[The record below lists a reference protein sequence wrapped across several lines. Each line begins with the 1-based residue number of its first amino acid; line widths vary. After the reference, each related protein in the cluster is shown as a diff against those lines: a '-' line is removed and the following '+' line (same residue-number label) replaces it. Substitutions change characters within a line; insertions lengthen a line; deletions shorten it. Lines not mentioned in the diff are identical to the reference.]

1 MHLPLPYVSP
11 HDHLYIFKTPPLQTT
26 YKDKTKTMPSQKDD
40 AELETL
46 RARWKHL
53 YASHLPAL
61 ALARDQ
67 AQPKWPVHLDHCFAR
82 IILDNAIGI
91 DRPWNQVIKS
101 PAVRTMTVEQFKC
114 ALDLG
119 ERVASGEAD
128 LVRLNEVSLGLRGK
142 RGGRGVGREA
152 KVGEK
157 RKVADGSISRYF
169 APKAGDEELE
179 LELKGDGMP
188 SQKRVKLEEE
198 EEEEEEE
205 KPSKFH
211 SPESDK
217 EDHDE
222 PTTIKHSSEGD
233 SMAAQIARI
242 TSSPTLTP
250 FRKQTLTLLCRIPRG
265 HWSTYQAMSDHI
277 TATSHKTCARA
288 VGNAMRNNPFAP
300 DVPCH
305 RILSSDGSIGGFGG
319 HWGAEGKFA
328 GEKRELLREEGV
340 MFDSKGKVKGQ
351 PFRDFGG

>member
-1 MHLPLPYVSP
+1 M
-11 HDHLYIFKTPPLQTT
+11 PPPKAQP
-26 YKDKTKTMPSQKDD
+26 DPD
-40 AELETL
+40 LESL

-53 YASHLPAL
+53 YATHLPAL
-61 ALARDQ
+61 ALSRDP

-82 IILDNAIGI
+82 IILDNAIGL
-91 DRPWNQVIKS
+91 DRPWNQAIKS
-101 PAVRTMTVEQFKC
+101 PAVRTMTGEQLKC

-128 LVRLNEVSLGLRGK
+128 LVELNEVSLGLRGK
-142 RGGRGVGREA
+142 KGGKEVKSEA
-152 KVGEK
+152 RVGEK
-157 RKVADGSISRYF
+157 RKVADVSISKYF
-169 APKAGDEELE
+169 APKAGDKE
-179 LELKGDGMP
+179 LELKGDEML
-188 SQKRVKLEEE
+188 SQKRVKL
-198 EEEEEEE
+198 EEEEE

-217 EDHDE
+217 DHDK
-222 PTTIKHSSEGD
+222 PTTMKYSSEGD

-340 MFDSKGKVKGQ
+340 MFDSKGKVKGRA
-351 PFRDFGG
+351 FRGFGG

>member
-1 MHLPLPYVSP
+1 MHLPLPYASP

-26 YKDKTKTMPSQKDD
+26 YKNKTKTMPSRKDD
-40 AELETL
+40 TELETL

-114 ALDLG
+114 ALELG

-128 LVRLNEVSLGLRGK
+128 LVELNEVSLGLRGK
-142 RGGRGVGREA
+142 KGGRGVEREA

-169 APKAGDEELE
+169 APKAGDKE
-179 LELKGDGMP
+179 LELKGDEMP
-188 SQKRVKLEEE
+188 CQKRVKLEEE
-198 EEEEEEE
+198 EEE
-205 KPSKFH
+205 KPSKFR
-211 SPESDK
+211 SPENDK
-217 EDHDE
+217 DHD
-222 PTTIKHSSEGD
+222 KHSSEGD

-242 TSSPTLTP
+242 ASSPTLTP
-250 FRKQTLTLLCRIPRG
+250 FRKQTLTLICRIPRG

-340 MFDSKGKVKGQ
+340 MFDSKGKVKGRA
-351 PFRDFGG
+351 FRGFGG

>member
-1 MHLPLPYVSP
+1 
-11 HDHLYIFKTPPLQTT
+11 
-26 YKDKTKTMPSQKDD
+26 
-40 AELETL
+40 
-46 RARWKHL
+46 
-53 YASHLPAL
+53 
-61 ALARDQ
+61 
-67 AQPKWPVHLDHCFAR
+67 
-82 IILDNAIGI
+82 
-91 DRPWNQVIKS
+91 
-101 PAVRTMTVEQFKC
+101 
-114 ALDLG
+114 
-119 ERVASGEAD
+119 
-128 LVRLNEVSLGLRGK
+128 
-142 RGGRGVGREA
+142 
-152 KVGEK
+152 
-157 RKVADGSISRYF
+157 VADGSISRYF
-169 APKAGDEELE
+169 APKAGDKE
-179 LELKGDGMP
+179 LELKGDAMP
-188 SQKRVKLEEE
+188 SQKRVKL
-198 EEEEEEE
+198 EEEE

-222 PTTIKHSSEGD
+222 PITIKHSSEGD

-242 TSSPTLTP
+242 ASSPTLTP

-340 MFDSKGKVKGQ
+340 VFDSKGKVKGRA
-351 PFRDFGG
+351 FRGFGG